1 MELENTNKEYKIDT
15 TSLYEK
21 FKKHLDL
28 ERNDKVFFSGKF
40 GTGKTTFLSDY
51 FEKYADEYDV
61 YHLFPIN
68 YQIKAN
74 EDIVDLLRYDLLV
87 SLLQKHPESF
97 VTREADG
104 IQKNVILWWDFIRS
118 HFTVNDALQ
127 KTVNYLEDGLEVC
140 DSILQTKFS
149 KLGRPLS
156 DLLKL
161 DKQFQEFKEEYK
173 MGDYTKVESFLQS
186 VESKEPDALSY
197 LLSQKISEQKSTKKS
212 VLILDDLDRI
222 DPAHIFRILN
232 IFSAFHELDDN
243 NKFGFDKVIVVGD
256 VVNIK
261 HIFHHFYGKETDFWG
276 YIDKFYSNS
285 VYKFSYSEILSGEI
299 KKLIHLLGTRN
310 GEVLQG
316 FQNDDYFIHGVLHHI
331 LYEASYVDERPNLR
345 QLLKLNKFSSVI
357 RSECNYRE
365 KSNLRSRHEEMLFA
379 INFVIKV
386 LLQIFRTSAELNS
399 VLDKI
404 KVSKQQDKIS
414 ENFYLYYS
422 KPMLF
427 SVLDT
432 PPREGYVAWSDYQV
446 RTVVDQDGA
455 SWEDSSAS
463 KNARAMFFDL
473 IVEMVDKKLYE

>member
-1 MELENTNKEYKIDT
+1 MNPEIINQEYKIDT

-21 FKKHLDL
+21 FKNHLDL

-40 GTGKTTFLSDY
+40 GTGKTTFLGDFFQTY
-51 FEKYADEYDV
+51 QDEYDV

-74 EDIVDLLRYDLLV
+74 EDIVDLLRYDLLIA
-87 SLLQKHPESF
+87 LLQKHPDSF
-97 VTREADG
+97 SARDVEG
-104 IQKNVILWWDFIRS
+104 VQKNVILWWDFIRS
-118 HFTVNDALQ
+118 SFTFNDALQ
-127 KTVNYLEDGLEVC
+127 KTVTYLEDGLEVC

-156 DLLKL
+156 DLLRL

-173 MGDYTKVESFLQS
+173 KGDYTEVESFLLS

-197 LLSQKISEQKSTKKS
+197 LLSQKISKQKSTKKS

-232 IFSAFHELDDN
+232 VFSAFHELDDN

-261 HIFHHFYGKETDFWG
+261 HIFHHFYGEETDFWG

-285 VYKFSYSEILSGEI
+285 IYRFSYSEILSGEI

-310 GEVLQG
+310 GEILQG
-316 FQNDDYFIHGVLHHI
+316 FQNDDYFIHGLLHHI

-357 RSECNYRE
+357 RSECEYRE
-365 KSNLRSRHEEMLFA
+365 KSNLRSRHEEMMFA
-379 INFVIKV
+379 VNFVIKV
-386 LLQIFRTSAELNS
+386 LLQVFRTPTELNV
-399 VLDKI
+399 VLNKI
-404 KVSKQQDKIS
+404 KLSKQQDKIS

-427 SVLDT
+427 TVVQT
-432 PPREGYVAWSDYQV
+432 PPREGHIAWSDYQL
-446 RTVVDQDGA
+446 RTEVDQDGA
-455 SWEDSSAS
+455 LWDGSSTS

-473 IVEMVDKKLYE
+473 IVEIVDKKLYE